1 MGITFHNQLDKKSL
15 KIVQLKKHILRGNQI
30 FKYLV
35 SSFFKERTFQIYLN
49 QFVMNE
55 IISYFS
61 TIPSSHRSLILVGG
75 ITFFWIIENTFP
87 LFQMKY
93 HKWQHAGINFFLTFT
108 TIIVNFVLAFILI
121 KTASWTTENHFGILQ
136 WLPEIPIWLYT
147 IIGLLLLDLI
157 GAYLV
162 HFIEHKVKFLWRFH
176 IIHHTDTWI
185 DTTTANRHHPGES
198 IIRFVFTTLGVLVV
212 GSPMWMVFLYQT
224 LSVIATQFNHA
235 NISLPNKLDVFL
247 SYFLVSPNMHKV
259 HHHYVLPYTDSNYGN
274 IFSVWDRLFGT
285 FTTLPKEEL
294 IYGVDTH
301 MLPEENNQLR
311 NLLKIPFQKLRSFN
325 SEKKQ

>member
-1 MGITFHNQLDKKSL
+1 
-15 KIVQLKKHILRGNQI
+15 
-30 FKYLV
+30 
-35 SSFFKERTFQIYLN
+35 
-49 QFVMNE
+49 MNE
-55 IISYFS
+55 IVSYFS

-75 ITFFWIIENTFP
+75 ITIFWLIENTFP

-93 HKWQHAGINFFLTFT
+93 RKWHHAGINIFFTIT
-108 TIIVNFVLAFILI
+108 TIIVNFILAFILI
-121 KTASWTTENHFGILQ
+121 KTAAWTTENHFGILQ
-136 WLPEIPIWLYT
+136 WLPQMSIWLYT

-162 HFIEHKVKFLWRFH
+162 HLIEHKVKFLWRFH
-176 IIHHTDTWI
+176 LIHHTDTWI

-198 IIRFVFTTLGVLVV
+198 VIRFAFTTLGVLIV
-212 GSPMWMVFLYQT
+212 GSPMWMVFLYQS
-224 LSVIATQFNHA
+224 LSVVASQFNHA

-247 SYFLVSPNMHKV
+247 SYFIVSPNMHKV

-285 FTTLPKEEL
+285 FTTLPKDQL

-301 MLPEENNQLR
+301 MKHEENNELK
-311 NLLKIPFQKLRSFN
+311 NLLQIPFQKSRSVKN
-325 SEKKQ
+325 TKNQ

>member
-1 MGITFHNQLDKKSL
+1 
-15 KIVQLKKHILRGNQI
+15 
-30 FKYLV
+30 
-35 SSFFKERTFQIYLN
+35 
-49 QFVMNE
+49 MNE

-75 ITFFWIIENTFP
+75 ITLFWLVENTFP
-87 LFQMKY
+87 LFQMQY
-93 HKWQHAGINFFLTFT
+93 RKWHHAGINIFFTIT
-108 TIIVNFVLAFILI
+108 TIIVNFILAFILI
-121 KTASWTTENHFGILQ
+121 KTASWTTQNNFGILQ
-136 WLPEIPIWLYT
+136 WLPPISIWLYT

-162 HFIEHKVKFLWRFH
+162 HLIEHKVKFLWRFH

-198 IIRFVFTTLGVLVV
+198 VIRFAFTTLGVLIV
-212 GSPMWMVFLYQT
+212 GSPIWMVFLYQS
-224 LSVIATQFNHA
+224 LSVIASQFNHA

-247 SYFLVSPNMHKV
+247 SYFIVSPNMHKV

-274 IFSVWDRLFGT
+274 IFSVWDRLFDT
-285 FTTLPKEEL
+285 FTTLSKDEI

-301 MLPEENNQLR
+301 MLPEENNKLR
-311 NLLKIPFQKLRSFN
+311 NLIKIPFQKSRSAKN
-325 SEKKQ
+325 AKNQ